1 MMRYGIANKDFELV
15 EWVGRTRTL
24 YDRGK
29 AIKCQ
34 ELRFSTA
41 WPFGVVDPPAAASS
55 LSGSLCCVRSALK
68 GEELLALQ
76 AQLVAAPVRA
86 PWGDP
91 TDLEMSKSQ
100 RSLLYIHTDAAA
112 LASMGAN
119 GVPPAALNNRNACLL
134 GNIAD
139 DIAELLAIQDEPL
152 MALQANYQHT
162 NFPLHYDIPRQDG
175 FGKSIATVRFG
186 RPPHPTWPTAAAHP
200 HPHPPPHH
208 SHTHTHK
215 NTHFAASRI
224 FQVNVR
230 GKGVVIINEDLDPQ
244 GRAWCFDLD
253 EGDVYAMLSTG
264 NSSGYVRERCSHGLP
279 SLKKVPSVCLPGC
292 QKPGC
297 RISLNLRY
305 GLHTPEEAA
314 RMMSAWP

>member
-186 RPPHPTWPTAAAHP
+186 RPPHPTCPTAAAHSHHHHTHTP
-200 HPHPPPHH
+200 PPPPHTH
-208 SHTHTHK
+208 SHTHTHTK
-215 NTHFAASRI
+215 NTFR
-224 FQVNVR
+224 
-230 GKGVVIINEDLDPQ
+230 
-244 GRAWCFDLD
+244 
-253 EGDVYAMLSTG
+253 
-264 NSSGYVRERCSHGLP
+264 
-279 SLKKVPSVCLPGC
+279 CLPHFSGQC
-292 QKPGC
+292 ARQRCRHHQRRPG
-297 RISLNLRY
+297 SAGKSMVLRPRRRRCVRY
-305 GLHTPEEAA
+305 AEHKQLIGVRP
-314 RMMSAWP
+314 